1 MGQVDDQLG
10 AVLELLG
17 AVLTPQALLM
27 TVSVDPPHVLSHVVG
42 GDQSSA
48 VLTHFLTTNIIS
60 LLTVTFLF
68 VFQINRFAL
77 ETFITV
83 KASVFLLLVRSP
95 RTLFCNL
102 RGVLFIQL
110 HVIIQEIINA
120 KDGLLLAWT

>member
-48 VLTHFLTTNIIS
+48 VLTNFLTTNITS

-77 ETFITV
+77 ETFITG
-83 KASVFLLLVRSP
+83 KASIFLHFARSP
-95 RTLFCNL
+95 RTLFCNI
-102 RGVLFIQL
+102 RGVFFIQL
-110 HVIIQEIINA
+110 NVIIEEIINT
-120 KDGLLLAWT
+120 KDGLLLP